1 VTSPQPRSIDL
12 NADLGEGASHDA
24 ELMDRISSAS
34 ICCGAHAGDRTTI
47 LDSLRLAKARGVH
60 VGAHPGYA
68 DREAFGRRE
77 RSVTAS
83 EVERLILD
91 QVRDLDALAA
101 EVGLTLRFLKP
112 HGGLYNQ
119 AQRQQEIAR
128 GVLDAAAWL
137 QLPVLGQPGS
147 VLHAEAA
154 LRGVRYVTEGFA
166 DRRYR
171 PDGRLVPRDEPNALL
186 HDPVEVEAQ
195 VIRLVDEGVDT
206 LCLHGDDPRAVSHAD
221 VLRTILQRH
230 GITRK
235 GAF

>member
-1 VTSPQPRSIDL
+1 MTIPPPRSIDL

-24 ELMDRISSAS
+24 ELMDRITSAS

-77 RSVTAS
+77 RAATAA
-83 EVERLILD
+83 EVEHLILD
-91 QVRDLDALAA
+91 QVRVLERLAA
-101 EVGLTLRFLKP
+101 EVGLSLRFLKP
-112 HGGLYNQ
+112 HGALYNQ
-119 AQRQQEIAR
+119 AQRQREVAR
-128 GVLDAAAWL
+128 GVLDAAACL
-137 QLPVLGQPGS
+137 QLPLLGQPGS
-147 VLHAEAA
+147 LLHAEAA
-154 LRGVRYVTEGFA
+154 LRGVRYLTEGFA

-171 PDGRLVPRDEPNALL
+171 ADGRLVPRDEPNALL
-186 HDPVEVEAQ
+186 HDPAEVEAQ

-206 LCLHGDDPRAVSHAD
+206 LCLHGDDPRAVAHAD
-221 VLRTILQRH
+221 VLGAILRRH
-230 GITRK
+230 GITRD